1 MTEPADDELI
11 LAVVRR
17 DPAAL
22 VALYDR
28 YRGLTFALAY
38 RVLGDAGAAEEAVQD
53 AFLQVWRRAA
63 SFDPGRGAGG
73 AGVRAWLLTIVHHR
87 AIDALRHRSAR
98 HREAVGLDQI
108 EQTLAGPDLWS
119 EVAAALD
126 QAHVRS
132 AVAALPADQ
141 RRAIELAYFEGLTHR
156 EIAERTKSPLGT
168 IKGRLR
174 LGLHK
179 LHAALVDAAPADLP
193 AGRAEPPPAAGV
205 LPEQQTT
212 PEPR

>member
-1 MTEPADDELI
+1 MTESGDDELI
-11 LAVVRR
+11 VAVVDR

-38 RVLGDAGAAEEAVQD
+38 RVLGDAGAAEEVVQD

-63 SFDPGRGAGG
+63 SFDPGRGTGG
-73 AGVRAWLLTIVHHR
+73 GFRAWLLTIVHHR

-108 EQTLAGPDLWS
+108 EETLAGPDVWS
-119 EVAAALD
+119 EVAAGLERR
-126 QAHVRS
+126 HVRS
-132 AVAALPADQ
+132 AVAALPDDQ
-141 RRAIELAYFEGLTHR
+141 RHAIELAYFEGLTHR
-156 EIAERTKSPLGT
+156 EIAERTSTPLGT
-168 IKGRLR
+168 VKGRLR
-174 LGLHK
+174 LGLQK
-179 LHAALVDAAPADLP
+179 LHGVLVDTPGPIDQPASHGDRQHGGP
-193 AGRAEPPPAAGV
+193 V
-205 LPEQQTT
+205 LPEQRTA